1 MKHNSVLNLPLDRIA
16 EVISISPN
24 IEFKEPIEIIIIGCG
39 GTGGYLIRDLSRFL
53 YSIDRRLP
61 GQSQITVTLYD
72 GDLVEDK
79 NIMRQNFMPS
89 DIGQNK
95 AEVMA
100 NRHVRAFAIDIQ
112 YVPEMF
118 SFEKHGNKLNTGAQK
133 IIIGCVDNN
142 SARREI
148 AKTMSY
154 MLTSVGRSPNY
165 NKRTIWIDSG
175 NERKTGQVI
184 LGNAEMENVT
194 DIFPDILDPKQDTVE
209 VRSCAERM
217 LEDEQN
223 MFVNLTASN
232 LILNYLRKVVL
243 NENLVSNGSVFTIDN
258 NLTNYYMVQT
268 KSYPIK

>member
-1 MKHNSVLNLPLDRIA
+1 MKHNSVLNLPLERIA
-16 EVISISPN
+16 EVVSVSPR
-24 IEFKEPIEIIIIGCG
+24 IDFKTPIEIIIIGVG

-61 GQSQITVTLYD
+61 GQSDISVTIFD
-72 GDLVEDK
+72 GDAVEDK

-100 NRHVRAFAIDIQ
+100 NRHVRAFAVNIQ
-112 YVPEMF
+112 YIPQMF
-118 SFEKHGNKLNTGAQK
+118 DWKLHGSSFSSKKQK
-133 IIIGCVDNN
+133 IFIGCVDNN
-142 SARREI
+142 KARREI
-148 AKTMSY
+148 DSM
-154 MLTSVGRSPNY
+154 MNVLMRSRDNIDQ
-165 NKRTIWIDSG
+165 RAVWIDSG

-184 LGNAEMENVT
+184 VGNSEMQTVT
-194 DIFPDILDPKQDTVE
+194 EIFPDILDPKQDTVE

-232 LILNYLRKVVL
+232 LILNYLRKVIL
-243 NENLVSNGSVFTIDN
+243 NENMVSNGSVFTIDN
-258 NLTNYYMVQT
+258 NLTNYYLVSSRSET
-268 KSYPIK
+268 VR

>member
-16 EVISISPN
+16 EVVSISPN

-61 GQSQITVTLYD
+61 GQSQIKVTLYD

-118 SFEKHGNKLNTGAQK
+118 SFAKHGNSLNVNAQK

-148 AKTMSY
+148 AETMKR
-154 MLTSVGRSPNY
+154 LLKNGKFD
-165 NKRTIWIDSG
+165 KRTIWIDSG